1 MHYYIWDKR
10 ITNDKALV
18 SEAKISGLKKYLIWL
33 ILLTASFDIFG
44 VVRIAGM
51 TFRIA
56 QLLTILS
63 ILVLFSDGMMK
74 LPYAYKPLSI
84 WLALQ
89 FIFACRSTNL
99 VFSFGYFFW
108 TILSITLIFV
118 FYNFVNTKRKADW
131 LLKAFA
137 ISFVAMALLGLLQ
150 WILGLIGKSFFLTQ
164 ATFNL
169 TKIPRI
175 NGFTYEPS
183 YYSTYLLPGWIFIM
197 YLWENGST
205 LFSRKKTVQYAIT
218 ISAALFLSTSRMG
231 WIFMALWLGFRGIV
245 LIRESAKGRI
255 AKRKLGYIGLIT
267 VGVIGVLV
275 IGIILIQKNG
285 VNFIVAGLG
294 IGGSSAHS
302 SLART
307 TEMANTF
314 QLFLKSPFLG
324 YGLGGVPVR
333 YCEVY
338 KIPFDSGASMCVWV
352 ELLAAS
358 GIIGIIP
365 FIVWFCRIVSNL
377 NHRQIKE
384 SDRGREC
391 RALLYALIFECMI
404 LAMNQ
409 NILRIYFWTLLGVV
423 VVAETQYRKA

>member
-1 MHYYIWDKR
+1 MMTSGGERLHYYIWDKR

-137 ISFVAMALLGLLQ
+137 ISFVAMD
-150 WILGLIGKSFFLTQ
+150 IRSHREIFL
-164 ATFNL
+164 
-169 TKIPRI
+169 
-175 NGFTYEPS
+175 
-183 YYSTYLLPGWIFIM
+183 
-197 YLWENGST
+197 
-205 LFSRKKTVQYAIT
+205 
-218 ISAALFLSTSRMG
+218 
-231 WIFMALWLGFRGIV
+231 
-245 LIRESAKGRI
+245 
-255 AKRKLGYIGLIT
+255 
-267 VGVIGVLV
+267 
-275 IGIILIQKNG
+275 
-285 VNFIVAGLG
+285 
-294 IGGSSAHS
+294 
-302 SLART
+302 
-307 TEMANTF
+307 
-314 QLFLKSPFLG
+314 
-324 YGLGGVPVR
+324 
-333 YCEVY
+333 
-338 KIPFDSGASMCVWV
+338 FDASNV
-352 ELLAAS
+352 
-358 GIIGIIP
+358 
-365 FIVWFCRIVSNL
+365 
-377 NHRQIKE
+377 
-384 SDRGREC
+384 
-391 RALLYALIFECMI
+391 
-404 LAMNQ
+404 
-409 NILRIYFWTLLGVV
+409 
-423 VVAETQYRKA
+423 